1 MPDTGPQWDTVPPL
15 PNGTT
20 PQNSGPSFWDQLK
33 QKFQGLD
40 FNNGFDFGS
49 GTESF
54 HIGNGDFSR
63 SSACSTRLRFSSLSG
78 RVFKFQFQVTQPNT
92 TLNIKIDKICG
103 VDRTNNLVKLFSNG
117 YEMQQY
123 RRNLV
128 PRQGDFEFPQMLLQ
142 PGWYEIQVIS
152 PDFDLN
158 GSNDPDD
165 FLVGKVK
172 VRADKLVNKG
182 QVLAE
187 G

>member
-1 MPDTGPQWDTVPPL
+1 
-15 PNGTT
+15 
-20 PQNSGPSFWDQLK
+20 
-33 QKFQGLD
+33 
-40 FNNGFDFGS
+40 
-49 GTESF
+49 
-54 HIGNGDFSR
+54 
-63 SSACSTRLRFSSLSG
+63 
-78 RVFKFQFQVTQPNT
+78 
-92 TLNIKIDKICG
+92 
-103 VDRTNNLVKLFSNG
+103 
-117 YEMQQY
+117 MQQY